1 MLGIIEEVNKMK
13 KNVFEEAML
22 EKVLFGFDV
31 ITSSGTE
38 SVNPFSDE
46 SDLGSTTGHDNNS
59 DWVNS

>member
-1 MLGIIEEVNKMK
+1 MK

-38 SVNPFSDE
+38 PFDPFSNHSE
-46 SDLGSTTGHDNNS
+46 LGSGYDNNS
-59 DWVNS
+59 DWGSTADA

>member
-1 MLGIIEEVNKMK
+1 MK